1 MPVTSVLVPPAM
13 LATMLVIG
21 ATVVAMVSTPVT
33 GAPSPQPLLKS
44 SLMTFWLEHP
54 LSISKDIQRVRVFLC
69 LMRVRIATMLE
80 VLLQS
85 QWLSISLKLEQ

>member
-1 MPVTSVLVPPAM
+1 MF
-13 LATMLVIG
+13 ATMLVIG
-21 ATVVAMVSTPVT
+21 ATVVAMLSSPET
-33 GAPSPQPLLKS
+33 GAPMSQPMLEL

-54 LSISKDIQRVRVFLC
+54 LSISKDIQRARVFLC

-85 QWLSISLKLEQ
+85 QWLSISLKVEQ